1 MIKENSP
8 LFPESFPMDGIYEV
22 SDGGEVEGEVDECVG
37 ELTQGVRE
45 DKNKHRWVFSEQR
58 GALCE
63 VADIF
68 EEIEGEEMV
77 KAGAEVQECTW
88 GAAQVVLVGI

>member
-1 MIKENSP
+1 V
-8 LFPESFPMDGIYEV
+8 GIFRAV
-22 SDGGEVEGEVDECVG
+22 
-37 ELTQGVRE
+37 
-45 DKNKHRWVFSEQR
+45 